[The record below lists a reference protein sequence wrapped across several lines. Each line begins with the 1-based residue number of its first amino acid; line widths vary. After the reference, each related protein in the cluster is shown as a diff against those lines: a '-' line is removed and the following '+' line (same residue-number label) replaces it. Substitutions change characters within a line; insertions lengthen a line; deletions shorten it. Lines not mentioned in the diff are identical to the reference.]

1 MRRFG
6 GCLAVMMLALFSS
19 VVSPRF
25 ASARA
30 FPLIV
35 PMSGFSLLD
44 PTYPPSP
51 GGPKP
56 YSQTSGPLQWAVG
69 PWGSPGGNLPGFA
82 QFSDGAETIFSTRA
96 PAVGVSVA
104 VGPAGTALTLEQDG
118 RSLPCTDPQTGGP
131 LEFDLFAEPNGP
143 YAKAPRQSGYSRSDA
158 QGPVLSVLTHLTF
171 DGDVM
176 LSESLA
182 TSRKHCQA
190 NFGNLV
196 FAVILNDHAVH
207 PAQVFF
213 CQLFLSRLCGADP
226 SLKLRSCAQ
235 PKSMFQ
241 YFVKNPFG
249 TDDDLPLAGQ
259 PWLLQGQPTRVQLD
273 LLPRLI
279 GAIRSGRG
287 GMDQN
292 LSDWTVGSVY
302 LGQIMYGDVTLQSTW
317 RDVRLVAWTR

>member
-1 MRRFG
+1 MGQSRRKYAGFFNI
-6 GCLAVMMLALFSS
+6 LRWRRNDF
-19 VVSPRF
+19 F
-25 ASARA
+25 DARA
-30 FPLIV
+30 
-35 PMSGFSLLD
+35 SCWRQCCRR
-44 PTYPPSP
+44 P
-51 GGPKP
+51 GG
-56 YSQTSGPLQWAVG
+56 
-69 PWGSPGGNLPGFA
+69 
-82 QFSDGAETIFSTRA
+82 DGANVGTGRA
-96 PAVGVSVA
+96 VIAVY
-104 VGPAGTALTLEQDG
+104 
-118 RSLPCTDPQTGGP
+118 RPQTGGP

-143 YAKAPRQSGYSRSDA
+143 YAKAPRQSGYLWSDA
-158 QGPVLSVLTHLTF
+158 QGPVLSGLTHLTF

-176 LSESLA
+176 LSEGLA
-182 TSRKHCQA
+182 TSRKQCQA